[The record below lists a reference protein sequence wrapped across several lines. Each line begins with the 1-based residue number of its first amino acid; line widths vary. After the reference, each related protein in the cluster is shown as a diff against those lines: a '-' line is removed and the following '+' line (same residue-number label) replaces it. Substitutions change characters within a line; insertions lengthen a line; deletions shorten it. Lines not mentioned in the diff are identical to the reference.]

1 MVSESPGR
9 DPIRCPSRVDRGR
22 VYDRARKI
30 DLRKKIVATVI
41 VCGWIVYIGTTAY
54 VAWRLF
60 RGDTP
65 LFLKDYTLGTNAA
78 WVTVGVMLWV
88 ATEWFRDGGD

>member
-1 MVSESPGR
+1 M
-9 DPIRCPSRVDRGR
+9 RVPVERQSGVGHELIEAGSTTER
-22 VYDRARKI
+22 EI

-41 VCGWIVYIGTTAY
+41 VCGWIVYVGTTAY

-60 RGDTP
+60 QGDTP

-78 WVTVGVMLWV
+78 WVTLGIMLWV